1 MSGEMA
7 HEVPGPSWAHILS
20 DYNQTMESDQVI
32 RELRARLELDSGYLS
47 RLIQALT
54 GKGLVVLRPGEGDE
68 RVKRAELTLAGRA
81 ELDEMDRRSDDAAR
95 TILAP
100 LSADQRERLAGA
112 MAEVQRLL
120 RASGVA

>member
-54 GKGLVVLRPGEGDE
+54 GKGLVGGWRRRPEAWDWVVVYWLRWRLKHEHSDSARCSWRP
-68 RVKRAELTLAGRA
+68 T
-81 ELDEMDRRSDDAAR
+81 RRS
-95 TILAP
+95 
-100 LSADQRERLAGA
+100 SKQ
-112 MAEVQRLL
+112 
-120 RASGVA
+120 